1 MAGLAA
7 LAVVI
12 FFRILRPLV
21 RQSRAVLRLDG
32 ENEVDIP
39 GSGRRDEIGRL
50 GLALEALQGTL
61 RERVSLTKAVQEVGG
76 RAELSDVVDVSTR
89 LFADQLHADES
100 VITLFD
106 ASSRYVAGSFAGLFE
121 PGTVITQVT
130 QADQAL
136 ASRRTVIT
144 TVDEMPPGE
153 IRSRVLAAGYGPALT
168 LPLVTG
174 GEVVGIIAAL
184 RKAGRPQFGQ
194 NDAQRAEIL
203 APVVGAATKVARLV
217 EEIREANQVKSRFL
231 ANMSHELRTPLNAI
245 LGFSQVL
252 SAGDFG
258 SLNER
263 QARYVSHIENS
274 GTRLL
279 DLINDILDLAKV
291 EAGLLDVRPER
302 MEVGQLLIACRSEIE
317 RQATSK
323 GVDLV
328 YDLTPGVWAWAEPRR
343 LQQVVINLLSNAV
356 KFTPAGGSVTV
367 TTGAADGRARV
378 TVTDTGIGI
387 APEEHDRIFDEF
399 VQADDDSAR
408 EQKGTGLGLSLS
420 RKLTELMGGTLTVAS
435 EVGKGSR
442 FTVELELSEF
452 GQETG
457 DGPLVLVVEDEGA
470 STELLE
476 VILHDADYRVAA
488 VGNVAQATDAV
499 HRERPQVILL
509 DIALPGP
516 DGWTLLQELKA
527 DPGTRDIPVVAVTA
541 LDTALPVHRANLA
554 GFFTKPVQRDPLLR
568 LLANLTGPAQ
578 PGADRLAHG

>member
-1 MAGLAA
+1 
-7 LAVVI
+7 
-12 FFRILRPLV
+12 
-21 RQSRAVLRLDG
+21 
-32 ENEVDIP
+32 
-39 GSGRRDEIGRL
+39 
-50 GLALEALQGTL
+50 
-61 RERVSLTKAVQEVGG
+61 
-76 RAELSDVVDVSTR
+76 
-89 LFADQLHADES
+89 
-100 VITLFD
+100 
-106 ASSRYVAGSFAGLFE
+106 
-121 PGTVITQVT
+121 
-130 QADQAL
+130 
-136 ASRRTVIT
+136 
-144 TVDEMPPGE
+144 
-153 IRSRVLAAGYGPALT
+153 
-168 LPLVTG
+168 
-174 GEVVGIIAAL
+174 
-184 RKAGRPQFGQ
+184 
-194 NDAQRAEIL
+194 
-203 APVVGAATKVARLV
+203 
-217 EEIREANQVKSRFL
+217 
-231 ANMSHELRTPLNAI
+231 
-245 LGFSQVL
+245 
-252 SAGDFG
+252 
-258 SLNER
+258 
-263 QARYVSHIENS
+263 
-274 GTRLL
+274 
-279 DLINDILDLAKV
+279 
-291 EAGLLDVRPER
+291 
-302 MEVGQLLIACRSEIE
+302 
-317 RQATSK
+317 
-323 GVDLV
+323 
-328 YDLTPGVWAWAEPRR
+328 
-343 LQQVVINLLSNAV
+343 VVINLLSNAV

-367 TTGAADGRARV
+367 TTGAADGRPRV

-568 LLANLTGPAQ
+568 LLADLTGPAQ